1 MNKCPSHVNEM
12 GTHISNMWFAYQ
24 KNYSASVKK
33 DLIVQRDAQDGREN
47 AVARSRSAHFR
58 QAGRCGVP
66 DNFSMV
72 IGRMYLYFLC
82 CIKCAREID
91 KLFPNYFVRNATFCA
106 SNKYTWSFRKKIHGH
121 YVLTPRSIQQ
131 RANEYLLNN
140 TEYIVILFF
149 LNPAVSYGA

>member
-1 MNKCPSHVNEM
+1 M
-12 GTHISNMWFAYQ
+12 GTPHFKYVVAYL

-33 DLIVQRDAQDGREN
+33 DLIMRRDAYDGWEN

-82 CIKCAREID
+82 CVKCAQEKD
-91 KLFPNYFVRNATFCA
+91 KLFPNYIVRNAGFCA
-106 SNKYTWSFRKKIHGH
+106 SNEIYME
-121 YVLTPRSIQQ
+121 L
-131 RANEYLLNN
+131 
-140 TEYIVILFF
+140 
-149 LNPAVSYGA
+149 